1 MGTEIITV
9 DGETG
14 EVVDNLPALPQQP
27 SGALNL
33 FGASPAAAL
42 QSMSEVAKL
51 LTDVL
56 RQQHLYATIQ
66 GKNHVTVE
74 GWTLLGSLLGVF
86 PVVVSTE
93 RITEPAEGYKA
104 RVEARTLAGQVVG
117 AGEALCTRAE
127 ETWSYDPPKNKYGK
141 KPKPR
146 DDFALMAMAQTR
158 ATSRALRNPLGFVVK
173 MAGYETAGA
182 EEMPAQSE
190 PPPVGKVDTI
200 TDYASD
206 PQGGGT
212 PYAVP
217 KALRSDVAALLVAKE
232 GKTPEEAAAWVEAHV
247 AKAADPTSFLQR
259 AKDQLEAK
267 PDKVTT

>member
-1 MGTEIITV
+1 MSTEIITV

-14 EVVDNLPALPQQP
+14 EVVDDLPALPQQP

-104 RVEARTLAGQVVG
+104 RVEARTLTGQVVG

-127 ETWSYDPPKNKYGK
+127 AMWSFKPPKG
-141 KPKPR
+141 KPR

-182 EEMPAQSE
+182 EEMPAQE
-190 PPPVGKVDTI
+190 PAQPISDVELFNAERPKGARPVVADTV
-200 TDYASD
+200 TDYV
-206 PQGGGT
+206 
-212 PYAVP
+212 VP
-217 KALRSDVAALLVAKE
+217 EALRSDVAALLISKE
-232 GKTPEEAAAWVEAHV
+232 GKTTVEAAAWVEAHI
-247 AKAADPTSFLQR
+247 ATAADPASFLQR

-267 PDKVTT
+267 PDRAGVA